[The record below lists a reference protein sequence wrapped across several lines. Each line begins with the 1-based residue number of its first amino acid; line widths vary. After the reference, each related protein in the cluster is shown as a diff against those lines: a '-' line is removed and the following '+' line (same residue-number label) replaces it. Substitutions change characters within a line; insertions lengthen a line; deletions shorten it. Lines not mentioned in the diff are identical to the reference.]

1 MNLSGRIHFEH
12 VVIGDVLWK
21 FFDGD
26 QEPTLIGTV
35 IEKSANGKGE
45 SVIVLDRQ
53 SPLGSDRMTRTA
65 FQRLTIRKQ
74 I

>member
-12 VVIGDVLWK
+12 VVVGDVLWK

-35 IEKSANGKGE
+35 IDRSANGKGKP
-45 SVIVLDRQ
+45 VVVLDRR